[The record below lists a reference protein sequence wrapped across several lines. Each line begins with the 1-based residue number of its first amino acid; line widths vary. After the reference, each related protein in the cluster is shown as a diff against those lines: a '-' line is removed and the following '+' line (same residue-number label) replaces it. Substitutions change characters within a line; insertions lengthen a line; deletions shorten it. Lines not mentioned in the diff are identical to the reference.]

1 MPSDHASSADRQLHE
16 EARVVLAEKIDEI
29 RGLMKASWPEM
40 GAETGIAH
48 QTLYAWAKGTYKG
61 DIGRFN
67 GEVERYL
74 TARQERLKLGLTEAP
89 GFVPTD
95 TTERIQGL
103 FRQAQHMPVITVI
116 VGAPGVG
123 KTQAAED
130 YRAENPN
137 VVMITAAA
145 KHGSARWLLGALGT
159 EVNMTERGTSLRLL
173 PMLVEYFR
181 ARRNPL
187 IIADEANHLAMEAV
201 ELLRHLHDKAGC
213 GIALVGNP
221 TVTVRLNG
229 SKNSEFAQITRRIGG
244 RANVEKATKADAEK
258 LLDAWK
264 VEDPEVRKLL
274 RATAARPGALGTMVN
289 VLKLARILATPGG
302 GVATADHIQQAH
314 DQLSVEAG

>member
-1 MPSDHASSADRQLHE
+1 MPSDHPSSADRQMHE
-16 EARVVLAEKIDEI
+16 EERLPLAEQIDKIRTQMGI
-29 RGLMKASWPEM
+29 SWPDM

-67 GEVERYL
+67 GEARRYL
-74 TARQERLKLGLTEAP
+74 AAREERLKLGLTDEP

-103 FRQAQHMPVITVI
+103 FRQAQHMPVITVV

-130 YRAENPN
+130 YKAQNPN

-145 KHGSARWLLGALGT
+145 KHGSARWLLGALGS
-159 EVNMTERGTSLRLL
+159 EVNLTERGTSLRLL
-173 PMLVEYFR
+173 PMLVDYFR
-181 ARRNPL
+181 ARKRPL
-187 IIADEANHLAMEAV
+187 VIVDEANHLAMEAV

-229 SKNSEFAQITRRIGG
+229 SKSSEFAQITRRIGG
-244 RANVEKATKADAEK
+244 RANVEKATKGDAEQ
-258 LLDAWK
+258 LLNAWK

-274 RATAARPGALGTMVN
+274 RGTAARPGALGTMVN
-289 VLKLARILATPGG
+289 VLKLARILATPAGG
-302 GVATADHIQQAH
+302 LVTAEHIQLAH
-314 DQLSVEAG
+314 DQLSVEAA